1 MISDQSTQCLQMAV
15 LDKKLGIK
23 KVIEVFL
30 VEQMQSQIEQFVKHV
45 QLCKSLIRTDLVLKI
60 FDSYFLDDPDEAD
73 QQSNLDQNLYY
84 VIEYEYFD
92 YSNRD
97 IFNNQSVR
105 QNTNFQAFFLNQ
117 PDQQQQ
123 QVDNYLYDI
132 FRYCERILC
141 PYKKRRGDISQAD
154 IKSLAFITFKQ
165 EINQPQVMK
174 LNPIDDY
181 LFENQL
187 NYTSN
192 LTKQDQQIQQWPTRY
207 IQSNQNIQI
216 EYESFI
222 IEFQNQFPKLFEQF
236 SLILRQIVA
245 DNSQYVIFEPTT
257 YQEKENILTISAT
270 FQNQHTQF
278 KIKKF
283 NNIDEAQEDFDK
295 INLYQKQLNCISIQS
310 LIKNQAVVQNEQGV
324 FILTEVNLSIMNQIK
339 QLVEL
344 NDQST
349 QCLQM
354 AVLDKKLGIKK
365 VIEVFLVEQMQSQI
379 EQFVKHVQL
388 CKSLIR
394 TDLVLK
400 IFDSY
405 FLDDLDEADQQF
417 NQDEN
422 LYYAIEYE
430 YFDYSNRDIFN
441 NQSVRQNTFFQPFF
455 MNQLDQQQQQQVDNY
470 LYDIFRYCERILCP
484 YKKRREDISQ
494 ADIKNLAFITFKQEI
509 NQPQVMKLNP
519 IDDYLFENQL
529 NYTSNLTKQDQQKQL
544 WPTRYIQ
551 SNQNIQ
557 IEYESFIIEFQN
569 QFPKLF
575 EQFSLILRQIVAD
588 NSQYVIFE
596 PTTYQEKENILT
608 ISATFQDQHTSF
620 KIQKFNNI
628 EEAQEDFG
636 KINLYQ
642 KQLNCISIQS
652 LIKNQAVVQNEQG
665 VFILTELDLSI
676 MNQIKKLVEIK
687 QSNIQINYL
696 QDDQQIY
703 IQGLQDL
710 EIYTKFLLWLI
721 NNFQVL
727 LQLQVQPENMFIS
740 QDGKIYLKPANN
752 NNSPVC
758 DCCKYENRLEVF
770 ELLKIVTMFYILVVI
785 QDEQKQKNDEIQ
797 QKCLVQEVIEFQN
810 SLVKD
815 QHQLKEITYDINY
828 CQLLILELNKKSD
841 FFDLKNKKGLVRLN
855 AMLHELLVKDFYKQ
869 LKQNKHKINTLSI
882 FIRSNNPFDNIQQ
895 GRNIFKKIPTL
906 VQLL

>member
-1 MISDQSTQCLQMAV
+1 MNRDLKNQIKTQCS
-15 LDKKLGIK
+15 
-23 KVIEVFL
+23 FL
-30 VEQMQSQIEQFVKHV
+30 HLSDI
-45 QLCKSLIRTDLVLKI
+45 SLIL
-60 FDSYFLDDPDEAD
+60 
-73 QQSNLDQNLYY
+73 Q
-84 VIEYEYFD
+84 
-92 YSNRD
+92 
-97 IFNNQSVR
+97 
-105 QNTNFQAFFLNQ
+105 FLNQ
-117 PDQQQQ
+117 KKPH
-123 QVDNYLYDI
+123 L
-132 FRYCERILC
+132 EILRD
-141 PYKKRRGDISQAD
+141 YK
-154 IKSLAFITFKQ
+154 IKSRTL
-165 EINQPQVMK
+165 
-174 LNPIDDY
+174 
-181 LFENQL
+181 
-187 NYTSN
+187 
-192 LTKQDQQIQQWPTRY
+192 
-207 IQSNQNIQI
+207 
-216 EYESFI
+216 
-222 IEFQNQFPKLFEQF
+222 
-236 SLILRQIVA
+236 
-245 DNSQYVIFEPTT
+245 TT
-257 YQEKENILTISAT
+257 YNSYFNHMIS
-270 FQNQHTQF
+270 
-278 KIKKF
+278 
-283 NNIDEAQEDFDK
+283 
-295 INLYQKQLNCISIQS
+295 
-310 LIKNQAVVQNEQGV
+310 
-324 FILTEVNLSIMNQIK
+324 
-339 QLVEL
+339 
-344 NDQST
+344 DQST

-740 QDGKIYLKPANN
+740 QDGKIYVNFNQICCSSALIQKQNQNLIKRFTQVAIDIFNLQVFSQMFQQNFFIQNSNQQQKVEMLMKNFFQSIDFQEQIWNQAVQQELVNIFNQLLKQKMINEKFEQVNLKISKNSLENFQFQQNLWIYIQDSIQILKEIKNIKEIRNFFQFESQSIPFSIQNLFRQQFYQIANQINLNGQQKLTAFGQLIEQCLLIKQNLTDQQQNKIKQLSLQALDKLYDLNNLQLKPANN

>member
-1 MISDQSTQCLQMAV
+1 MNRDLKNQIKTQCSFLHLSDISLILQFLNQKKPHLEILRDYKIKSRTLTTYNSYFNHMISDQSTQCLQMAV

-344 NDQST
+344 
-349 QCLQM
+349 
-354 AVLDKKLGIKK
+354 
-365 VIEVFLVEQMQSQI
+365 
-379 EQFVKHVQL
+379 
-388 CKSLIR
+388 
-394 TDLVLK
+394 
-400 IFDSY
+400 
-405 FLDDLDEADQQF
+405 
-417 NQDEN
+417 
-422 LYYAIEYE
+422 
-430 YFDYSNRDIFN
+430 
-441 NQSVRQNTFFQPFF
+441 
-455 MNQLDQQQQQQVDNY
+455 
-470 LYDIFRYCERILCP
+470 
-484 YKKRREDISQ
+484 
-494 ADIKNLAFITFKQEI
+494 
-509 NQPQVMKLNP
+509 
-519 IDDYLFENQL
+519 
-529 NYTSNLTKQDQQKQL
+529 
-544 WPTRYIQ
+544 
-551 SNQNIQ
+551 
-557 IEYESFIIEFQN
+557 
-569 QFPKLF
+569 
-575 EQFSLILRQIVAD
+575 
-588 NSQYVIFE
+588 
-596 PTTYQEKENILT
+596 
-608 ISATFQDQHTSF
+608 
-620 KIQKFNNI
+620 
-628 EEAQEDFG
+628 
-636 KINLYQ
+636 
-642 KQLNCISIQS
+642 
-652 LIKNQAVVQNEQG
+652 
-665 VFILTELDLSI
+665 
-676 MNQIKKLVEIK
+676 K
-687 QSNIQINYL
+687 QSNVQINYM

-710 EIYTKFLLWLI
+710 QIYTKFLLWLI
-721 NNFQVL
+721 NNLQAL

-740 QDGKIYLKPANN
+740 QDGIIYVNYNQLCYSSALIQNQNQNLIKRFTQVAIDIFNLQVFSQMFQQNFFIHNSNQQQKVEMLLKNFFQSIDFQEKIWNQVAQQELVNIFNQLLMQKIINEKFEQVNLKISKNSLENFQFQQNLWIYIQDSIQILKEIKNIKEIRNILQFENQSIPSSIQNLFRQQFYQIVSQINLNEQQKLISFGQLIEQCLLIKQNLTDQQQNKIKQLSLQALDKLYDLNNLQLKPANN
-752 NNSPVC
+752 NNNNSLVC
-758 DCCKYENRLEVF
+758 NCCKYENRFEVF
-770 ELLKIVTMFYILVVI
+770 ELLQIVTMFYILVVI

-797 QKCLVQEVIEFQN
+797 QKCLVKEVIEFQN
-810 SLVKD
+810 FLIKD
-815 QHQLKEITYDINY
+815 QHQLKEITYEMND
-828 CQLLILELNKKSD
+828 CQLLITELNKKSD

-855 AMLHELLVKDFYKQ
+855 AILHQLLVKDFYKQ

-882 FIRSNNPFDNIQQ
+882 YIRSNNPFDNIQQ